1 MKDPVDR
8 DTALR
13 VLRHHRDDLRR
24 RKMIEVLGI
33 FGSLA
38 RGDARPDS
46 DADVLADFLQGTT
59 LFRVAETQIELEAL
73 LGRRVDLVD
82 RRGLRSFARAGV
94 ERDFIA
100 A

>member
-1 MKDPVDR
+1 MSGPADR

-13 VLRHHRDDLRR
+13 LLREHREDLRA
-24 RKMIEVLGI
+24 RKKVEVLGI

-46 DADVLADFLQGTT
+46 DVDVLADFLMGTT
-59 LFRVAETQIELEAL
+59 LFRVAETQIELETL
-73 LGRRVDLVD
+73 LGRPVDLID
-82 RRGLRSFARAGV
+82 RRGLRSFVRPSV

>member
-1 MKDPVDR
+1 MKGPVDR

-13 VLRHHRDDLRR
+13 VLRQHRDDFRR

-46 DADVLADFLQGTT
+46 DADVLADFLRGTT

-73 LGRRVDLVD
+73 LGRPVDLVD
-82 RRGLRSFARAGV
+82 RRGLRSFARASV

>member
-1 MKDPVDR
+1 MTAPADR
-8 DTALR
+8 DTALEL
-13 VLRHHRDDLRR
+13 LRRHREDLRR
-24 RKMIEVLGI
+24 RKKIELLGL

-73 LGRRVDLVD
+73 LGRPVDLVD
-82 RRGLRSFARAGV
+82 RRGLRSFARASV

>member
-1 MKDPVDR
+1 MTTPADR
-8 DTALR
+8 DTTLH
-13 VLRHHRDDLRR
+13 VLRQHRDDLRR
-24 RKMIEVLGI
+24 RKMVEVLGI

-38 RGDARPDS
+38 RGEARPDS

-59 LFRVAETQIELEAL
+59 LFRVAETQIELETL
-73 LGRRVDLVD
+73 LGRPVDLVD
-82 RRGLRSFARAGV
+82 RRGLRSFARASV